1 MLNALVNCCR
11 EIRTIAPES
20 VYMTE
25 QLTMCREGG
34 LTGDPR
40 WVSETRS
47 LRMRWPLQREA
58 GEEL

>member
-1 MLNALVNCCR
+1 
-11 EIRTIAPES
+11 
-20 VYMTE
+20 MTE